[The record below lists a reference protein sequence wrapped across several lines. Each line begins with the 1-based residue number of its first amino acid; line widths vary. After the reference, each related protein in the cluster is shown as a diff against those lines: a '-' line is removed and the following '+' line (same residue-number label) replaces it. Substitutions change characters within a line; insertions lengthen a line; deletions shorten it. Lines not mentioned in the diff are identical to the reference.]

1 LNALAHLDTPAA
13 LIDLSRMQANIE
25 RMQARMN
32 TLGVAFRPHVK
43 TSKCTPV
50 ARAQQAA
57 GARGITV
64 STLKEA
70 SAFFADGFTDIL
82 YAVGMVPAKLPQEGR
97 KPPVEGIS
105 TRPTDSSGRRMTN
118 AELGLTGPAKKPV
131 KKAMGGSVSN
141 PPVRPVVNPNPPT
154 KGPTPKTRTP
164 IKPGQPKPVPH
175 PTVINPKRPTPMPPP
190 ARPMGAEPKPSRIS
204 TPEPKLSTAD
214 RVTRAMANSPE
225 GVVVKAPMMK
235 SKGGSAKKGVPAH
248 SSKPMIGRKSGGL
261 SVMPKGKC

>member
-1 LNALAHLDTPAA
+1 MMEEGGTYNERGQRATLAEIAA
-13 LIDLSRMQANIE
+13 EGRRM
-25 RMQARMN
+25 
-32 TLGVAFRPHVK
+32 
-43 TSKCTPV
+43 
-50 ARAQQAA
+50 
-57 GARGITV
+57 
-64 STLKEA
+64 
-70 SAFFADGFTDIL
+70 
-82 YAVGMVPAKLPQEGR
+82 EGR

-154 KGPTPKTRTP
+154 KGPTPKTKTP

-175 PTVINPKRPTPMPPP
+175 PTVVNPVRPGRPVVNPNPPFVPGRVKTPMPPP

>member
-1 LNALAHLDTPAA
+1 MKGFKDSTKTKYMMEEGGTYNERGQRATLAEIAA
-13 LIDLSRMQANIE
+13 EGRRM
-25 RMQARMN
+25 
-32 TLGVAFRPHVK
+32 
-43 TSKCTPV
+43 
-50 ARAQQAA
+50 
-57 GARGITV
+57 
-64 STLKEA
+64 
-70 SAFFADGFTDIL
+70 
-82 YAVGMVPAKLPQEGR
+82 EGR

-141 PPVRPVVNPNPPT
+141 PPVRPVVNPNPPSGPRQRRFGSGPNDGG
-154 KGPTPKTRTP
+154 GPTP
-164 IKPGQPKPVPH
+164 
-175 PTVINPKRPTPMPPP
+175 PTVPGRVKTPMSPP
-190 ARPMGAEPKPSRIS
+190 ARPMGVEPKPRRIS
-204 TPEPKLSTAD
+204 TPEPKLSIAD
-214 RVTRAMANSPE
+214 RATRAMANSPE